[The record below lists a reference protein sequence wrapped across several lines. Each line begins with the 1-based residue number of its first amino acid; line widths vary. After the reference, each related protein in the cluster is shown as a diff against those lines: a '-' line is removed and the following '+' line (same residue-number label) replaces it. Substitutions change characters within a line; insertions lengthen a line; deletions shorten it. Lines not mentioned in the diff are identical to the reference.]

1 MVLKADDGTPL
12 NVREPIVLGQ
22 DGEEI
27 LTPPS
32 EPARAG
38 FEEQV
43 RFRTGA
49 RVFRLNGW
57 WVVLAVLIIV
67 PLLFLGAAF
76 FAFVVLG
83 AIVLWALRTFFRM
96 LNI

>member
-32 EPARAG
+32 EPARTR
-38 FEEQV
+38 FEENFG
-43 RFRTGA
+43 FRSRA
-49 RVFRLNGW
+49 QVFRVNGW
-57 WVVLAVLIIV
+57 WVIFALLAIV
-67 PLLFLGAAF
+67 PFLFLGAAF
-76 FAFVVLG
+76 FTFVVVG
-83 AIVLWALRTFFRM
+83 ALVLWAVRTFFR
-96 LNI
+96 LLT